1 MQKRSHSWYFYGSP
15 MLLLSL
21 CLLPR
26 PPNLPTWVGDE
37 EDFEAI
43 AQGERAI
50 LLGVRRRLLHFSL
63 GRERAGVRKWRKV
76 VRVERALGSYRQK
89 YYPIHSSLTLNT
101 TVFPGYVNT
110 APSSSSTASAAD
122 ATKDLPF
129 FPPLLVSLKSP
140 KANNKVLPAPTTT

>member
-1 MQKRSHSWYFYGSP
+1 

-26 PPNLPTWVGDE
+26 PPNLLTWVGDE

-63 GRERAGVRKWRKV
+63 GRERAGVRKGRKV
-76 VRVERALGSYRQK
+76 VRVE
-89 YYPIHSSLTLNT
+89 
-101 TVFPGYVNT
+101 
-110 APSSSSTASAAD
+110 
-122 ATKDLPF
+122 
-129 FPPLLVSLKSP
+129 
-140 KANNKVLPAPTTT
+140 